1 MGEGGRACRLLTGTR
16 WNMEGARDFYVR
28 VPIRVL
34 IGTWY
39 FVAHVRNLRSCSNC
53 LGIELLSRNTV
64 CPGTRIQGLPYAS
77 FTVLRLVM
85 VKDPVGARDLP
96 CRIDHVPAVLPFN
109 STPHAYERWK
119 SLSEHGKARDIPI
132 TDGELIGT
140 NHVIFRVPI
149 KNHGVKTILHG
160 FEVIDPGVVLW
171 GDR

>member
-1 MGEGGRACRLLTGTR
+1 MGARTARRLLTGTGWDTER
-16 WNMEGARDFYVR
+16 ARGFYVR
-28 VPIRVL
+28 VPIKTP
-34 IGTWY
+34 IGTRCSM
-39 FVAHVRNLRSCSNC
+39 AHVRNPRSCSDC
-53 LGIELLSRNTV
+53 PGIELLSRNTV

-85 VKDPVGARDLP
+85 IKDLVRAGGLP

-119 SLSEHGKARDIPI
+119 SLSEHGKAHDAPI
-132 TDGELIGT
+132 GGGELIGT

-149 KNHGVKTILHG
+149 RNHGVKIILHG